1 MDTSN
6 RTALILSLVVATLLL
21 LVLGGGMMTGTMMSG
36 GMMGS
41 GAMGGISW
49 MWLPT
54 LLVAVL
60 AAVLFSVIL
69 GKK

>member
-1 MDTSN
+1 MDATHK
-6 RTALILSLVVATLLL
+6 TALVIAIAVVALLL
-21 LVLGGGMMTGTMMSG
+21 LVFGGGMMTGTTMSG

-41 GAMGGISW
+41 GSMGGISW

-54 LLVAVL
+54 SLVIVL
-60 AAVLFSVIL
+60 GVVLFSVIA